1 MGQVSSFFRQSSVVL
16 GRLTHTVTK
25 TSLSLIRR
33 GLDVSRRDLKMRLRR
48 LRAKLRPLLRRRPLT
63 AQTPAGSR

>member
-1 MGQVSSFFRQSSVVL
+1 MGQVSSFFWQSSVVL

-25 TSLSLIRR
+25 TSLSVIRR

-48 LRAKLRPLLRRRPLT
+48 LRGKLGPLLRRRLLT
-63 AQTPAGSR
+63 AQTPVGSR